1 MQMTS
6 RVAGNRTF
14 VLRRLIAELMPA
26 HKTGVEKEL
35 HRGIDRGTA
44 HMIPF
49 KLHGFAQHIHIKVVA
64 GRKKLFQAG
73 QIARE
78 YAADHD
84 L

>member
-1 MQMTS
+1 MQMAS

-35 HRGIDRGTA
+35 HRGIDRRTA

-49 KLHGFAQHIHIKVVA
+49 KLHGFAQHIHIEVVA
-64 GRKKLFQAG
+64 G
-73 QIARE
+73 
-78 YAADHD
+78 
-84 L
+84 